1 MRTSA
6 KKREAGA
13 PDAGMAALGSDTIGL
28 GITLPKARKGGGEA
42 GGVFSRLASDVSGSL
57 DGRARARID
66 GAAKRHD
73 WARLADSAVVDRPAA
88 KTRAIDAL
96 AENGRWAE
104 LGRAVDLSSRLSREF
119 AAYAKGKFSLAR
131 KGDVE
136 KAPEDALEAIGAFA
150 PAETASLAIDV
161 ALAKGWGES
170 ASRIAVRN
178 ADCDAAKHYV
188 GKVWESDRALAVSVA
203 LEKQARDAK
212 ADVAEHAARLAIS
225 SGDVAA
231 LLRLARGSPEKVAE
245 NIERMASERAVL
257 KSRMVGVFDSVA

>member
-28 GITLPKARKGGGEA
+28 GITLPKAGKEGNA
-42 GGVFSRLASDVSGSL
+42 GGVFSRLASDVSASL
-57 DGRARARID
+57 DGRALARIGD
-66 GAAKRHD
+66 AVKKQD
-73 WARLADSAVVDRPAA
+73 WARLAGSAVVDRPAA

-104 LGRAVDLSSRLSREF
+104 LGRAVELSSRLSREF
-119 AAYAKGKFSLAR
+119 AAHAKGKFSLVG

-161 ALAKGWGES
+161 ALAKGWNES
-170 ASRIAVRN
+170 ASRIAARN
-178 ADCDAAKHYV
+178 ADCEVAKHCV
-188 GKVWESDRALAVSVA
+188 DKAWESDRALAVSVA

-231 LLRLARGSPEKVAE
+231 LLRLARGSPEKAAE
-245 NIERMASERAVL
+245 DIERMASERAVL
-257 KSRMVGVFDSVA
+257 KPRMVGMFDSVA